1 MPGVDARDS
10 QGRIVN
16 EMKIT
21 FNSLIASR
29 SIAMAVA
36 VMLAFPPAALAVNVV
51 TIGDSL
57 TAEYDVIPEV
67 PGFDDLPTDYAKVT
81 VPGWEAMSWVEVAG
95 RLRGRYFNF
104 GGWKPLSDAWSPPRL
119 SGYEYNWAV
128 PGVDAKQYAD
138 FVSSSIF
145 SNPLYYAGRQPL
157 EDQLKHKAQ
166 RVVIWLGGNDF
177 RGNYGPL
184 YDGRSSSSFVD
195 GLIDDLGKTIDFVKE
210 QSGDVQIVVGSVPDL
225 GATPTKKAAHPDPV
239 KRARVTA
246 VTETVNLRLA
256 QLAAEKSVVVADTYA
271 VTAALVKDEPL
282 YFGGVR
288 ILNDKN
294 ADNHPRFAFVRDG
307 LHPNTALQ
315 IVNLRAIIRAFNQ
328 GYGAGIPNITDIEAL
343 ELMGIDPDQPFFDW
357 LGRLGISDKSF
368 QADSEHDGLT
378 QLAEFAFGLNPK
390 IADANLLPVK
400 VGGRVPGFAGDV
412 SVRFT
417 PRADR
422 ARYVAVR
429 VQYSADGI
437 VWNAL
442 PSARLLTNSDG
453 SSTGAIPPLNGPVHI
468 RLRVI
473 TIPPSGSGARNV
485 SHITIR

>member
-1 MPGVDARDS
+1 MMKPSHSYLRTVARILS
-10 QGRIVN
+10 VGLLLL
-16 EMKIT
+16 T
-21 FNSLIASR
+21 GASN
-29 SIAMAVA
+29 AC
-36 VMLAFPPAALAVNVV
+36 AANFV
-51 TIGDSL
+51 TLGDSL

-104 GGWKPLSDAWSPPRL
+104 GGWKPLTDPWSPPRL

-128 PGVDAKQYAD
+128 PGVDADQYAE
-138 FVSSSIF
+138 FLSSSFF
-145 SNPLYYAGRQPL
+145 SNPLYYTARFPL
-157 EDQLKHKAQ
+157 EDQLQNNAR

-184 YDGRSSSSFVD
+184 YDGRSSSAFVN
-195 GLIDDLGKTIDFVKE
+195 GLIDDLGKAIDFVKK
-210 QSGDVQIVVGSVPDL
+210 QRADIQIVVGSVPDL
-225 GATPTKKAAHPDPV
+225 GATPAKKAAHPDPV

-246 VTETVNLRLA
+246 VTETVNQRLA
-256 QLAAEKSVVVADTYA
+256 QLAAEKGVVVAHTYA

-288 ILNDKN
+288 ILNDKH
-294 ADNHPRFAFVRDG
+294 ADNHPRFAFTRDG

-315 IVNLRAIIRAFNQ
+315 IVNLRAINRAFNQ

-343 ELMGIDPDQPFFDW
+343 QLMGIDSDQPFFDW

-368 QADSEHDGLT
+368 QADSENDGLT

-390 IADANLLPVK
+390 IADANRLPVR
-400 VGGRVPGFAGDV
+400 VGGSVTGFTGDV

-429 VQYSADGI
+429 VQYSADGV

-442 PSARLLTNSDG
+442 PSARLLASADG
-453 SSTGAIPPLNGPVHI
+453 SYTGAIPPLNGPAHI
-468 RLRVI
+468 RFRVI

-485 SHITIR
+485 SHVTIR